1 MVGYTH
7 SNLRLTVQL
16 RFLSFI
22 CTPGTLSASLWNRQ
36 MYSSDLFKHCPDVSA
51 EKKCNTCKYNSAKS
65 EYLTILIT
73 F

>member
-16 RFLSFI
+16 RFLSFM

-36 MYSSDLFKHCPDVSA
+36 MYSSDSFKHCPDISA
-51 EKKCNTCKYNSAKS
+51 EKKYNTCKYYYNSANVN
-65 EYLTILIT
+65 TLII